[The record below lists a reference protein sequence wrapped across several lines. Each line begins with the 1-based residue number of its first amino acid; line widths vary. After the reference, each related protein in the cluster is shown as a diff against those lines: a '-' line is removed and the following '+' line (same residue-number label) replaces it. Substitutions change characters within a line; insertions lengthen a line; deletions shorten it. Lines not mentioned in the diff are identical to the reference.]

1 MRADLKVFLAAIVVL
16 ITAVPAIAHHAFAA
30 EYDADQPVTLKGKV
44 TKFEWTNPHARFYID
59 VVDAKGVVTNW
70 NLELASPN
78 VLKRNGW
85 SSKILQIG
93 DTVTV
98 EGSRAK
104 DGSKMAN
111 AKAVPLANG
120 QRVFSGLQV
129 ADGHT
134 AYRAVSLENRANTD
148 PHLFL
153 IRREYPQLPP
163 DLHECEQAS
172 R

>member
-1 MRADLKVFLAAIVVL
+1 MRRSLGIFLAAAL
-16 ITAVPAIAHHAFAA
+16 LLTAAAPAIAHHAFAA

-59 VVDAKGVVTNW
+59 VVDAKGVATNW

-104 DGSKMAN
+104 NGSKMAN
-111 AKAVPLANG
+111 AKAVTLANG
-120 QRVFSGLQV
+120 QRVFSGLQG
-129 ADGHT
+129 AD
-134 AYRAVSLENRANTD
+134 APNAPNPN
-148 PHLFL
+148 
-153 IRREYPQLPP
+153 Q
-163 DLHECEQAS
+163 
-172 R
+172 

>member
-1 MRADLKVFLAAIVVL
+1 MKTSFGIFMAAVL
-16 ITAVPAIAHHAFAA
+16 LFVITAPAIAHHAFAA

-59 VVDAKGVVTNW
+59 VADAKGAVTNW

-93 DTVTV
+93 DTITV

-111 AKAVPLANG
+111 AKVVTLANG
-120 QRVFSGLQV
+120 QRVFSGLQGND
-129 ADGHT
+129 APN
-134 AYRAVSLENRANTD
+134 APSPN
-148 PHLFL
+148 
-153 IRREYPQLPP
+153 Q
-163 DLHECEQAS
+163 
-172 R
+172 

>member
-1 MRADLKVFLAAIVVL
+1 MRAKLAIFFAALGLL
-16 ITAVPAIAHHAFAA
+16 IAAVPAIAHHAFAA
-30 EYDADQPVTLKGKV
+30 EYDADQPVKLKGKV

-59 VVDAKGVVTNW
+59 VTDEKGNVTNW

-111 AKAVPLANG
+111 AKVVTLANG
-120 QRVFSGLQV
+120 QRVFSGLQGED
-129 ADGHT
+129 AP
-134 AYRAVSLENRANTD
+134 NQ
-148 PHLFL
+148 P
-153 IRREYPQLPP
+153 IRQN
-163 DLHECEQAS
+163 Q
-172 R
+172 

>member
-1 MRADLKVFLAAIVVL
+1 MRRSLGIFLAAAL
-16 ITAVPAIAHHAFAA
+16 LLTAAAPAIAHHAFAA

-59 VVDAKGVVTNW
+59 VVDAKGVATNW

-111 AKAVPLANG
+111 AKAVTLANG
-120 QRVFSGLQV
+120 QRVFSGLQG
-129 ADGHT
+129 AD
-134 AYRAVSLENRANTD
+134 APNAPN
-148 PHLFL
+148 PK
-153 IRREYPQLPP
+153 Q
-163 DLHECEQAS
+163 
-172 R
+172 

>member
-1 MRADLKVFLAAIVVL
+1 MKTSFGIFVAAVMLL
-16 ITAVPAIAHHAFAA
+16 ITVVPAIAHHAFAA

-59 VVDAKGVVTNW
+59 VADAKGVVTNW

-111 AKAVPLANG
+111 ARVVTLANG
-120 QRVFSGLQV
+120 QRVFSGLQG
-129 ADGHT
+129 AD
-134 AYRAVSLENRANTD
+134 APNAPNPN
-148 PHLFL
+148 
-153 IRREYPQLPP
+153 Q
-163 DLHECEQAS
+163 
-172 R
+172 